1 MELPSYFSDFLANI
15 KLPDSLTE
23 ECKQSNQEL
32 REQLYNDED
41 LAPIIVNTFLQGSY
55 KRGTIVRPLEIEK
68 VDVDLVLVTKL
79 SKEEYTPEQVFAV
92 FTQFLEEHYKGRYK
106 QQGRSIGIS
115 LNEIDLDMV
124 VTAAP
129 SESQIGILKSESVS
143 TLDSLDK
150 LGDWRLNRYWPEPP
164 PLRVSKMST
173 TEEWKSEP
181 LYIPDREAKIWE
193 PTHPLAQIQ
202 WTRDKNGR
210 CNGHYLGVVKAI
222 KWWHK
227 QQPTKPK
234 YPKGYL
240 VEHIVGYCCPN
251 SIRSVAEGVTLT
263 LEEIKSSFLQD
274 VQLGRVP
281 YLPDHGVPENNVFKR
296 VSAEEFRTFYGMVA
310 AAAVLA
316 REAYDENDL
325 RVSVNKW
332 KKLFVNDFP
341 DPPDNGDDER
351 GKGPDKGGFTLRTA
365 PAVIAP
371 SRFA

>member
-1 MELPSYFSDFLANI
+1 MELPSYFNDFLASI
-15 KLPDSLTE
+15 KLSDSLTE
-23 ECKQSNQEL
+23 ECKQSNQKL

-55 KRGTIVRPLEIEK
+55 KRGTIVRPLGVEK

-79 SKEEYTPEQVFAV
+79 NKEEYTPDQVFPV

-115 LNEIDLDMV
+115 LNNIDLDMV

-143 TLDSLDK
+143 TLESLDK

-181 LYIPDREAKIWE
+181 LYIPDREARTWE
-193 PTHPLAQIQ
+193 PTHPIAQIQ

-227 QQPTKPK
+227 QQPAKPK

-240 VEHIVGYCCPN
+240 VEHIVGYCCPD

-310 AAAVLA
+310 TAAVLA
-316 REAYDENDL
+316 REAYDETDL
-325 RVSVNKW
+325 RISVSKW

-341 DPPDNGDDER
+341 DPPDNGDDQGR
-351 GKGPDKGGFTLRTA
+351 QGPDKGGFTRRTA

>member
-1 MELPSYFSDFLANI
+1 MELPSYFNDFLSNI

-23 ECKQSNQEL
+23 ECKKSNQEL

-55 KRGTIVRPLEIEK
+55 RRGTIVRPLGKEK

-79 SKEEYTPEQVFAV
+79 SKEEYTPDQVFAV
-92 FTQFLEEHYKGRYK
+92 FTQFLEEHYKGRHK

-115 LNEIDLDMV
+115 LNDIDLDMV

-129 SESQIGILKSESVS
+129 SESQIGILKSESVG
-143 TLDSLDK
+143 TLESLDK
-150 LGDWRLNRYWPEPP
+150 LSDWRLNRHWPEPLP
-164 PLRVSKMST
+164 SRVSKMST

-181 LYIPDREAKIWE
+181 LYIPDREAKVWE

-227 QQPTKPK
+227 QQTAKPK

-240 VEHIVGYCCPN
+240 IEHIVGYCCPD

-281 YLPDHGVPENNVFKR
+281 YLPDHGVPENDVFKR
-296 VSAEEFRTFYGMVA
+296 VSAEEFKTFYGMVA

-316 REAYDENDL
+316 REAYDEADL
-325 RVSVNKW
+325 QTSANKW

-341 DPPDNGDDER
+341 DPPDNGDDR
-351 GKGPDKGGFTLRTA
+351 GGKGPDKGEFTRRTA
-365 PAVIAP
+365 PAVLAP
-371 SRFA
+371 GRFA